1 VLFRRLSVFAGGF
14 TLEAA
19 ESVCADEM
27 LDGFAVLEY
36 LTRLVD
42 KSLVHANSDEEGT
55 RYRLLETIR
64 HYAGARLIE
73 ADDVDRVRKDHF
85 AYFLKLAE
93 GAAPELVR
101 SDGPAWLANLE
112 VEYENLRAA
121 LEWVDG
127 SGHGELFL
135 RMVTALTLFWELHGH
150 LEAGGRWF
158 DRALVAADDEP
169 SIIRARALWGSA
181 HVALYSDDHETSGLR
196 APQALAMA
204 KEVHDD
210 WTRARSL
217 NTLSYRQLWEDGP
230 AARAAL
236 EESITLGQSICDDWA
251 VADGLKMMTIAWQVQ
266 GGLDEVGEPV
276 AHLFKVATQLKN
288 KFFLAWYHY
297 VLGFVAFQRAECGIA
312 RSQLERSIEYCR
324 EVGDPATGGISL
336 AFLGQ
341 IDVLTGNSELGR
353 ARFEDVLG
361 RADGSRVL
369 GGPFALLFLSH
380 LMIARGE
387 LEGAQV
393 LIDIGIANAD
403 VPLLRSWVHCL
414 QSALELAKGNCDA
427 ARESIEEARKL
438 ATRCANPWMIA
449 MVADQSARLARR
461 RGKSADAENL
471 HHEALALQSVMGLRS
486 EIVAS
491 LDALATLAAEAQSPL
506 EAVRLFA
513 ATDAICAS
521 AGLVRPPDHHAE
533 RLDSLELARQ
543 QLDEALFE
551 STFSEGA
558 ALTMQEA
565 IAYATGARGER
576 KRPSFGWESLT
587 PTELRVVT
595 LVSEGLTNP
604 QVAERLFIARGTV
617 KVHLAHIFSKLGVS
631 TRSELAAEATRRSV
645 ER

>member
-1 VLFRRLSVFAGGF
+1 
-14 TLEAA
+14 
-19 ESVCADEM
+19 
-27 LDGFAVLEY
+27 
-36 LTRLVD
+36 
-42 KSLVHANSDEEGT
+42 
-55 RYRLLETIR
+55 
-64 HYAGARLIE
+64 
-73 ADDVDRVRKDHF
+73 
-85 AYFLKLAE
+85 
-93 GAAPELVR
+93 
-101 SDGPAWLANLE
+101 
-112 VEYENLRAA
+112 
-121 LEWVDG
+121 
-127 SGHGELFL
+127 
-135 RMVTALTLFWELHGH
+135 
-150 LEAGGRWF
+150 
-158 DRALVAADDEP
+158 
-169 SIIRARALWGSA
+169 
-181 HVALYSDDHETSGLR
+181 
-196 APQALAMA
+196 
-204 KEVHDD
+204 
-210 WTRARSL
+210 
-217 NTLSYRQLWEDGP
+217 
-230 AARAAL
+230 
-236 EESITLGQSICDDWA
+236 
-251 VADGLKMMTIAWQVQ
+251 
-266 GGLDEVGEPV
+266 
-276 AHLFKVATQLKN
+276 LFKVATQLKN

-521 AGLVRPPDHHAE
+521 VGLVRPPDHHAE